1 MLERI
6 IEVSLKNKLL
16 VILFFMAISVFGF
29 KAYKEIPIDAF
40 PDITPK
46 QVVIYTESNGNSAE
60 DIERLITFPIESAL
74 SGMNGVKKIISN
86 SFFGLSYVSVFFED
100 DLDIYFLRQLVGER
114 LNSVDIPEG
123 WGKPE
128 LGPNTTGLGQVFW
141 YELKDNTNSYNLQE
155 LREMQDYIIAPLFKS
170 VSGVEEVIGWGGY
183 EKQYSV
189 VVDMKK
195 LQNYNLTYDNIVQAI
210 QKSNQNAGGQYL
222 EFNREQYI
230 ISAQGLYK
238 SIDDIKN
245 TLIVSHNAQDIS
257 IKDVAEVKIGKTPR
271 FGAISI
277 DGKESVIGM
286 VLQRSGT
293 NAAKVVENLKAKIEA
308 TSSALPKGVEVKTI
322 YERSEITSKAVATM
336 TNALLS
342 GMILVAIVLFL
353 FLFELRSASIVIL
366 SLPLSILMTFLIM
379 KYLGIT
385 ANLMT
390 LSGLAIAVGMI
401 VDGTIVIV
409 ENSFRN
415 LNSDKKNADKLKIV
429 LESSKEV
436 AKPITFA
443 VLVIAAVFIPLLT
456 LDGLAGKLYT
466 PMALNIVFVMIASL
480 LIALTITPILVYL
493 LLKSK
498 KKEHNFFL
506 DGIKK
511 VYKPLLEL
519 SISHAKKVITFV
531 SVIFTISLAV
541 LSMQGREFMP
551 SLNEESIMYRVIA
564 IPGTSLTQTVQNAQE
579 IEKYILENYPNEV
592 ESVLS
597 MMGRSEKG
605 ETAQTNYMEVLLTLK
620 DDIKNL
626 PALTNSMNEDLEHRF
641 EHVGFVPT
649 QPIAMRIEELLEGVS
664 AELAIKIF
672 GNDQKVMSKI
682 AAELGDKLN
691 GLDGLK
697 MMEVESQLGQAG
709 IKIEPDYLA
718 LSKHGISVDE
728 VMQVIR
734 NGVGEESVSQM
745 LDGVKRFGISVI
757 IKDAKK
763 DIDSLKNITIRSE
776 NGNLIVLK
784 DICTIRVQQNASFI
798 KRENLSRYMV
808 VSMNVEGRDVSSFVK
823 EANEIIKAEVDMPSG
838 YYISWAGDF
847 KNMQEATQKLLVII
861 PMTLVIIL
869 ILLYTAFNS
878 ISKSLL
884 IIASVPFGL
893 IGAIIALL
901 ISKIYI
907 SISAIIGF
915 LAIFAI
921 AILNGIVLVSF
932 IDKLR
937 NQFPDVA
944 LHILIKDATLLRLRP
959 VLMTAFT
966 TLFGILPLLYVS
978 GVGSEIQYPLSVVI
992 TGGIISSTILT
1003 LFVLPAGYHLIYKKR
1018 KV

>member
-1 MLERI
+1 M
-6 IEVSLKNKLL
+6 
-16 VILFFMAISVFGF
+16 
-29 KAYKEIPIDAF
+29 
-40 PDITPK
+40 
-46 QVVIYTESNGNSAE
+46 
-60 DIERLITFPIESAL
+60 
-74 SGMNGVKKIISN
+74 
-86 SFFGLSYVSVFFED
+86 
-100 DLDIYFLRQLVGER
+100 
-114 LNSVDIPEG
+114 
-123 WGKPE
+123 
-128 LGPNTTGLGQVFW
+128 
-141 YELKDNTNSYNLQE
+141 
-155 LREMQDYIIAPLFKS
+155 
-170 VSGVEEVIGWGGY
+170 
-183 EKQYSV
+183 
-189 VVDMKK
+189 
-195 LQNYNLTYDNIVQAI
+195 
-210 QKSNQNAGGQYL
+210 
-222 EFNREQYI
+222 
-230 ISAQGLYK
+230 
-238 SIDDIKN
+238 
-245 TLIVSHNAQDIS
+245 
-257 IKDVAEVKIGKTPR
+257 
-271 FGAISI
+271 
-277 DGKESVIGM
+277 
-286 VLQRSGT
+286 
-293 NAAKVVENLKAKIEA
+293 
-308 TSSALPKGVEVKTI
+308 
-322 YERSEITSKAVATM
+322 
-336 TNALLS
+336 
-342 GMILVAIVLFL
+342 
-353 FLFELRSASIVIL
+353 
-366 SLPLSILMTFLIM
+366 
-379 KYLGIT
+379 
-385 ANLMT
+385 
-390 LSGLAIAVGMI
+390 
-401 VDGTIVIV
+401 
-409 ENSFRN
+409 
-415 LNSDKKNADKLKIV
+415 
-429 LESSKEV
+429 
-436 AKPITFA
+436 
-443 VLVIAAVFIPLLT
+443 
-456 LDGLAGKLYT
+456 
-466 PMALNIVFVMIASL
+466 
-480 LIALTITPILVYL
+480 
-493 LLKSK
+493 
-498 KKEHNFFL
+498 
-506 DGIKK
+506 
-511 VYKPLLEL
+511 
-519 SISHAKKVITFV
+519 ITFV
-531 SVIFTISLAV
+531 SAIFIISLGV

-626 PALTNSMNEDLEHRF
+626 PALTSSMNEDLEHRF

-672 GNDQKVMSKI
+672 GDDQKVMSQI

-776 NGNLIVLK
+776 NGNLVALK

-808 VSMNVEGRDVSSFVK
+808 VSMNVEGRDVASFVK

-838 YYISWAGDF
+838 YFLSWAGDF
-847 KNMQEATQKLLVII
+847 KNMQEATQKLIVII
-861 PMTLVIIL
+861 PVTLVIIL

-901 ISKIYI
+901 VSEIYI

-937 NQFPDVA
+937 NQFPDVV